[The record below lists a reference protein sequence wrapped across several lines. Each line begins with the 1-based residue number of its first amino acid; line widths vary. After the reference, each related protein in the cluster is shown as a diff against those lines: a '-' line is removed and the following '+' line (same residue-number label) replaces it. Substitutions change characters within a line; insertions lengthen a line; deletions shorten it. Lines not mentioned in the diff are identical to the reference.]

1 VEKEWER
8 SASECKSFEAIG
20 TTPRMQMELMTN
32 RANCVRVIQM
42 GELSKQFSARVDS
55 GRTLSE
61 LPRRLKMQQSG
72 MWMINLCG
80 KMKISIRL
88 EENRDDSTT
97 VLKDGDL
104 QVLKKC
110 NGWIDAYSSTTT
122 LACEKMELGMRIEFK
137 YCEKTMEREG
147 LCNACE
153 SKLSG
158 QSWNGSNASCDDK
171 RICHEDG

>member
-1 VEKEWER
+1 MGKICLRMQVVR
-8 SASECKSFEAIG
+8 SNWNNTKNADGTDDESGQLCEGNSNGRAFQTIFCKSGFRKN
-20 TTPRMQMELMTN
+20 TF
-32 RANCVRVIQM
+32 RAS
-42 GELSKQFSARVDS
+42 SKAEDA
-55 GRTLSE
+55 T
-61 LPRRLKMQQSG
+61 SG

-122 LACEKMELGMRIEFK
+122 LACEKMELGMRIAFK

-171 RICHEDG
+171 RICHKDG